1 MLHPQHK
8 LSYFK
13 GAQWEDDQI
22 KTVEQLVREEFER
35 SYLSVDVNSD
45 LGCEEDVLESSG
57 DIWMV
62 FFYLFFTW
70 CSY

>member
-1 MLHPQHK
+1 VLHPQHK

-13 GAQWEDDQI
+13 AAHWDDSWI
-22 KTVEQLVREEFER
+22 KTVEQLIREEFER
-35 SYLSVDVNSD
+35 SYSSAYVDSD
-45 LGCEEDVLESSG
+45 LGCEEDAMESNG
-57 DIWMV
+57 DMWMV